1 MSGFVVSGCLTWR
14 PTRIT
19 SVCRSELARDCS
31 LLVSKDVGCTSGIAF
46 CPRCLVFTP
55 ASHTA
60 PLTPQL
66 LKRACSRFGGGDHLP
81 SSISGGLDP
90 TNQAGEG
97 GGDGLPMIERCSG
110 AWRRDQSAE
119 CRDQSAECKGRAQ
132 RRIRQVCAGH
142 EKAVAGATAWGV
154 ARISVEQQVSLLPAS
169 RRNRWSRCHANEPW
183 RFSQCS
189 WPTRPVHW

>member
-1 MSGFVVSGCLTWR
+1 MSGFVVSGCLTWS

-19 SVCRSELARDCS
+19 SVCRSELARDCGLS
-31 LLVSKDVGCTSGIAF
+31 VSDDVGCTSGIAF

-81 SSISGGLDP
+81 SSISGSLDP

-119 CRDQSAECKGRAQ
+119 CRVQSAWHRVQSAERSGSGSGRAQ
-132 RRIRQVCAGH
+132 RQRQSAEAEAEADQGGFC
-142 EKAVAGATAWGV
+142 
-154 ARISVEQQVSLLPAS
+154 
-169 RRNRWSRCHANEPW
+169 
-183 RFSQCS
+183 
-189 WPTRPVHW
+189 RP